1 MHVEE
6 GAIELGFDFGQRF
19 GKGNMSTIRRYKITT
34 LQTGHTQLDMCG
46 RCIVDHNDVT
56 RVNED
61 DHSPNFGRLEN
72 YICSGLLSLSISRND
87 HSFFTE
93 FSHKRSILLREEYR

>member
-6 GAIELGFDFGQRF
+6 GAIE
-19 GKGNMSTIRRYKITT
+19 ITT
-34 LQTGHTQLDMCG
+34 SQTGRMRLRMITAQ
-46 RCIVDHNDVT
+46 I
-56 RVNED
+56 
-61 DHSPNFGRLEN
+61 GRLEN
-72 YICSGLLSLSISRND
+72 YICSGLLSLAILRND